1 MNEQNDNDVKIK
13 KDIQW
18 LVNHGFTPSD
28 EGNSSNVIYERLD
41 TIYEDSVR
49 YSYVQF
55 CPLNSSDPESH
66 AWRAS
71 LDKNDLI
78 YNTVS
83 PMHYGNTPEEAL
95 NTLITVREK
104 PVASA
109 PKKIPATIKELANK
123 LEWIC
128 NYIRNSNP
136 EKINI
141 NIEGQNIEY
150 VVTIKVARNK
160 KVAIRLSEIELDE
173 DKNE

>member
-1 MNEQNDNDVKIK
+1 MNEQNNIDVKIK
-13 KDIQW
+13 NDIQW

-28 EGNSSNVIYERLD
+28 EGNSPNVIYERLD
-41 TIYEDSVR
+41 TIYGDSAR

-55 CPLNSSDPESH
+55 WALNTADSESH

-83 PMHYGNTPEEAL
+83 PMHYGRTPEEAL
-95 NTLITVREK
+95 NKLITPQEK
-104 PVASA
+104 PTTSS
-109 PKKIPATIKELANK
+109 PKKIPATINELANK
-123 LEWIC
+123 LAWVC
-128 NYIRNSNP
+128 NYIRNSKP

-150 VVTIKVARNK
+150 VVTIKVARTK
-160 KVAIRLSEIELDE
+160 KVAIRLSEMELDE
-173 DKNE
+173 DKNG